1 MKEKDKMMSLK
12 EKIIASLVTAGL
24 FGIVTGVAVHESNTN
39 RKRMQAYQEA
49 LSQYIPANTHIVKV
63 GETLGEIAEKMPV
76 YASINGKKVLVPLDL
91 RTTYLTELNK
101 IPTKGR
107 YGYII
112 HPRQEIKY

>member
-1 MKEKDKMMSLK
+1 
-12 EKIIASLVTAGL
+12 
-24 FGIVTGVAVHESNTN
+24 
-39 RKRMQAYQEA
+39 
-49 LSQYIPANTHIVKV
+49 
-63 GETLGEIAEKMPV
+63 MPV